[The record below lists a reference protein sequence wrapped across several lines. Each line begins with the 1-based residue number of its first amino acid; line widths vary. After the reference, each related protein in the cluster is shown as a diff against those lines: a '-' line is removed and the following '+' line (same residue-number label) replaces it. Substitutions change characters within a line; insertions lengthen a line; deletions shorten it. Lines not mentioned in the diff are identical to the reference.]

1 MKVTR
6 VIHDGLLRRC
16 SCSPVGIHLG
26 LEDAGGYRMKDA
38 GGCRRMQEGEDAGC
52 RGMQEGAGGCR
63 RMQGN
68 VGGRMQKDKG
78 GCRRT
83 QKNAGG
89 HRRMQKDTGGNRRA
103 ALGTLQHSD
112 PILPFLGQFWGCA
125 AMHRRDL
132 VVSPPC
138 APSFVSL
145 GISDVEHPT
154 VPRVCCCD
162 VLLQCFCT
170 IYVLVLL

>member
-1 MKVTR
+1 
-6 VIHDGLLRRC
+6 
-16 SCSPVGIHLG
+16 
-26 LEDAGGYRMKDA
+26 
-38 GGCRRMQEGEDAGC
+38 
-52 RGMQEGAGGCR
+52 MQEGAGGCKR
-63 RMQGN
+63 ERMQ
-68 VGGRMQKDKG
+68 DAE
-78 GCRRT
+78 GCRRV
-83 QKNAGG
+83 QGDAAGCRGMREEGCRRIKEDAGG

-145 GISDVEHPT
+145 GIGDVEHPT